1 MSYRYEDTFSTLEEL
16 FSSPVGVAVVG
27 IILFF
32 LAAVIVLY
40 VFQSLSLYAI
50 AKRRGIAHPG
60 LAWVPV
66 AYSWILGSISDQYQ
80 YVVRG
85 KVRSFRK
92 LLLILGM
99 ISFFLSG
106 AGVLSLA
113 NFLAVCHAFQS
124 EFYFLG
130 SGLAQA
136 AAATVAGLAAAALAV
151 FQYISLYDLYQS
163 CNPRNSVVFLV
174 LSAVFPVLIPFFLFA
189 DRMKERG
196 MPPRREAVQSG
207 QEPQAPPRVEEEP
220 WHAPDQDRP
229 AEW

>member
-1 MSYRYEDTFSTLEEL
+1 MSYRYEYTFSTLEEL

-50 AKRRGIAHPG
+50 ARRRGIAHPG

-85 KVRSFRK
+85 KVRNFRK
-92 LLLILGM
+92 LLLILG
-99 ISFFLSG
+99 IVSFFLSG

-113 NFLAVCHAFQS
+113 NFLAVHHAFQS

-189 DRMKERG
+189 DRKKERG
-196 MPPRREAVQSG
+196 MPPRREAAQSG
-207 QEPQAPPRVEEEP
+207 QEPQAPPKVEEEP
-220 WHAPDQDRP
+220 WHDPDQEHP
-229 AEW
+229 VE